1 MTMYYA
7 IQKDSMIYERILNA
21 DGVADTIQT
30 DSNKPWLV
38 RDYGE
43 KLVVTQD
50 GFLMVISREDFD
62 KTFHRSYDA
71 NSCGVFECFHCG
83 HRTVIWDCDYDY
95 SDFGYEGEGIV
106 QVLHCE
112 NCGARI
118 EYLIDC
124 RDDDTE
130 HSDDAEDEA

>member
-1 MTMYYA
+1 MKTYYA
-7 IQKDSMIYERILNA
+7 IQKDSMIYERIVNA
-21 DGVADTIQT
+21 DGISDTLKT
-30 DSNKPWLV
+30 SPDRPWFV

-43 KLVVTQD
+43 KVVVTQD
-50 GFLMVISREDFD
+50 GFLMVMSRDDFD
-62 KTFHRSYDA
+62 KTFHRSHDA
-71 NSCGVFECFHCG
+71 ESHGVFECFHCG
-83 HRTVIWDCDYDY
+83 SRSVIWDCDYDY

-124 RDDDTE
+124 GGDDE
-130 HSDDAEDEA
+130 